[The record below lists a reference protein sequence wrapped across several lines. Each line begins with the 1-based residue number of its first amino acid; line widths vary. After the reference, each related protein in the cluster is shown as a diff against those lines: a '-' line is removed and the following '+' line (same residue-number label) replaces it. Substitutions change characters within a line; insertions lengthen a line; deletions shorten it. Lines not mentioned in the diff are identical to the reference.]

1 MELGNRGD
9 MKAGAAVTSLANGI
23 ASFGGIVEGPVVA
36 AVFAWAGW
44 NGVLYLS
51 VGVSVLGA
59 ICVYKADV
67 VLRNSERNAP
77 ASGASLTKV

>member
-1 MELGNRGD
+1 
-9 MKAGAAVTSLANGI
+9 LANGI

-51 VGVSVLGA
+51 VAVSLAGA
-59 ICVYKADV
+59 VSVYKADTI
-67 VLRNSERNAP
+67 LKNLDKTASKSDIP
-77 ASGASLTKV
+77 A

>member
-36 AVFAWAGW
+36 AVFAITGW

-51 VGVSVLGA
+51 VAVSLVGA
-59 ICVYKADV
+59 VAVYKADS
-67 VLRNSERNAP
+67 VLRSLDKNVA
-77 ASGASLTKV
+77 ASGILNKV